1 MVIFKNKTLGFFGKL
16 SPKRQGNILFLNVF
30 CKMPKFHH
38 KKNPLPTICDH
49 DTWFLECAKSNV
61 ICSSVARGPSV
72 KSKFFPILV
81 LLIFYWIA
89 NKRDYSK
96 FNMDYTRTLGLEIL
110 QNYLHMVLSSLRP
123 FQQYQKYGPI
133 FLIFL
138 VFILLNFL
146 QQNGSILSNYY
157 S

>member
-1 MVIFKNKTLGFFGKL
+1 
-16 SPKRQGNILFLNVF
+16 
-30 CKMPKFHH
+30 
-38 KKNPLPTICDH
+38 
-49 DTWFLECAKSNV
+49 
-61 ICSSVARGPSV
+61 
-72 KSKFFPILV
+72 
-81 LLIFYWIA
+81 
-89 NKRDYSK
+89 
-96 FNMDYTRTLGLEIL
+96 MDYTRTLGLEIL